1 MCRLSHLKVG
11 SLYMADSEINFDWNE
26 PILYTDKE
34 VSMGEPFSIDTL
46 ERGKYAKFLHYYL
59 VDNSSKNGYVLN
71 LNAQWGAGKTYFI
84 KRWMYSIKKKHP
96 VVYVDAWK
104 QDYSDDPMLT
114 VVSSIIS
121 ALEIHLPDGNK
132 EAIAIKNKATRFF
145 KAAAPLLAKGLIK
158 KATGMN
164 VDEIE
169 PKDEEESKGTDL
181 YNLSSEAGAALAKC
195 LVDDHNEKLKTVKY
209 LRDDI
214 KSLIGAIDP
223 KKNLDTPAFIFIDEL
238 DRCRPSYAVE
248 MLEVIKHFF
257 ELENIVFIVATDTEQ
272 LQHAV
277 KAVYGEGF
285 DAQTYLG
292 RFFRRRY
299 SLPISKSRYE
309 FVKNLIG
316 EDYQLKGNW
325 VRYTPAITVQGNL
338 WNLVS
343 IVAGS
348 FDLSLRDTEQ
358 LADKFLAV
366 LSSSTQTMNPYLLL
380 ILFALQDRHYSV
392 YESWLAHESDTKNK
406 GFMNLQEKIEES
418 KLSHIYIP
426 FHLSDNGAFA
436 AITGDGTFSLGLLA
450 FLDYMNKSCIRKSQ
464 KDKTSMQHSLI
475 QQLKHDDSEADNII
489 KLRQEFL
496 KLEATKAQYIQW
508 VEYAVSF
515 DN

>member
-1 MCRLSHLKVG
+1 
-11 SLYMADSEINFDWNE
+11 MADSDINFDWNE
-26 PILYTDKE
+26 PITCTDKE
-34 VSMGEPFSIDTL
+34 ESVGELFPIDTL
-46 ERGKYAKFLHYYL
+46 ERGKYAKFLHDYL

-84 KRWMYSIKKKHP
+84 NRWMDSIKEKHP

-114 VVSSIIS
+114 VVSSIIK
-121 ALEIHLPDGNK
+121 ALEVHLPDGN
-132 EAIAIKNKATRFF
+132 EEVIAIKNKAVRFF

-169 PKDEEESKGTDL
+169 PKDEDASKGTDL
-181 YNLSSEAGAALAKC
+181 DNLSSEAGAALAKC

-223 KKNLDTPAFIFIDEL
+223 KKNLVTPAFIFIDEL

-257 ELENIVFIVATDTEQ
+257 ELKNIVFVVATDTEQ

-285 DAQTYLG
+285 NAQTYLG

-299 SLPISKSRYE
+299 SLPISISRFE
-309 FVKNLIG
+309 FVKNMIG
-316 EDYQLKGNW
+316 EDYQLNGSW
-325 VRYTPAITVQGNL
+325 GRYTPAITEGGNL
-338 WNLVS
+338 YNLVS

-348 FDLSLRDTEQ
+348 FNLSLRETEQ

-366 LSSSTQTMNPYLLL
+366 LSSATRTMNPYLLL
-380 ILFALQDRHYSV
+380 ILFALHDRYYSV
-392 YESWLAHESDTKNK
+392 YESWLAHENDSKHK
-406 GFMNLQEKIEES
+406 GFINLEEKIEES
-418 KLSHIYIP
+418 KLSHIQVP
-426 FHLSDNGAFA
+426 FNHSNNHLFV
-436 AITGDGTFSLGLLA
+436 AISGGGTFSLGLLE
-450 FLDYMNKSCIRKSQ
+450 FLDSMNKYCSLMPSEDRESLKRSIR
-464 KDKTSMQHSLI
+464 
-475 QQLKHDDSEADNII
+475 QQVRHDDSEEDNKN
-489 KLRQEFL
+489 KLRIAFL
-496 KLEATKAQYIQW
+496 RLDATKEQYIQW

>member
-1 MCRLSHLKVG
+1 M
-11 SLYMADSEINFDWNE
+11 D
-26 PILYTDKE
+26 
-34 VSMGEPFSIDTL
+34 
-46 ERGKYAKFLHYYL
+46 
-59 VDNSSKNGYVLN
+59 
-71 LNAQWGAGKTYFI
+71 
-84 KRWMYSIKKKHP
+84 SIKEKHP
-96 VVYVDAWK
+96 VVYIDAWK

-121 ALEIHLPDGNK
+121 ALEVHLPDGNK

-145 KAAAPLLAKGLIK
+145 KAAAPLLVKGLIK

-169 PKDEEESKGTDL
+169 PRDEEASEGTDL

-223 KKNLDTPAFIFIDEL
+223 TKNLESPAFIFIDEL

-257 ELENIVFIVATDTEQ
+257 ELENIVFVVATDTAQ

-309 FVKNLIG
+309 FVKNMIG
-316 EDYQLKGNW
+316 EGYQLKAIW
-325 VRYTPAITVQGNL
+325 ERYTPAITVEGNL
-338 WNLVS
+338 WNLIS

-348 FDLSLRDTEQ
+348 FDLSLRETEQ

-366 LSSSTQTMNPYLLL
+366 LSSDTPTMNPYLLL
-380 ILFALQDRHYSV
+380 ILFTLQDRHYSV
-392 YESWLAHESDTKNK
+392 YESWLAHESDTEHK
-406 GFMNLQEKIEES
+406 GFMNLKEKIEES
-418 KLSHIYIP
+418 KLSHIHVP
-426 FHLSDNGAFA
+426 FHISDNGVFV
-436 AITGDGTFSLGLLA
+436 AIAGDGTFSLGLLE
-450 FLDYMNKSCIRKSQ
+450 FLDYMNKSCILKSNG
-464 KDKTSMQHSLI
+464 DGESVLRSI
-475 QQLKHDDSEADNII
+475 GQQLIHDNSETDNKN
-489 KLRQEFL
+489 KLRIEFL
-496 KLEATKAQYIQW
+496 RLKATKEQYIQW
-508 VEYAVSF
+508 VEYAISF

>member
-1 MCRLSHLKVG
+1 
-11 SLYMADSEINFDWNE
+11 MADRDINFDWNE
-26 PILYTDKE
+26 SISCTNRE
-34 VSMGEPFSIDTL
+34 GSVGELFPIDTL
-46 ERGKYAKFLHYYL
+46 ERGKYAKFLHNYL
-59 VDNSSKNGYVLN
+59 VDNSSRNGYVLN
-71 LNAQWGAGKTYFI
+71 LNAPWGAGKTYFI
-84 KRWMYSIKKKHP
+84 NRWMDSIKEKHP

-121 ALEIHLPDGNK
+121 ALEAHLPEGNK
-132 EAIAIKNKATRFF
+132 EAIAIKNKAARFF
-145 KAAAPLLAKGLIK
+145 KAAAPLLVKGLIK

-169 PKDEEESKGTDL
+169 PKDEEASEGTDL

-195 LVDDHNEKLKTVKY
+195 LVDDHNEKLNTIRY

-257 ELENIVFIVATDTEQ
+257 ELENIVFVVATDTAQ

-309 FVKNLIG
+309 FVKNMIG
-316 EDYQLKGNW
+316 EGYQLKRIWG
-325 VRYTPAITVQGNL
+325 RYTPAITVEGNI

-343 IVAGS
+343 IVAGN
-348 FDLSLRDTEQ
+348 FDLSLRETEQ

-366 LSSSTQTMNPYLLL
+366 LSSETPTMNPYLLL
-380 ILFALQDRHYSV
+380 ILFALQDRHHNV
-392 YESWLAHESDTKNK
+392 YESWLAHESDTEHK
-406 GFMNLQEKIEES
+406 GYMNLEEKIKES
-418 KLSHIYIP
+418 KLSHIQVP
-426 FHLSDNGAFA
+426 FHFSDNGFFE
-436 AITGDGTFSLGLLA
+436 AIVGYGTFSLGLLE
-450 FLDYMNKSCIRKSQ
+450 FLDYMNKSCILKSHADRKSFQ
-464 KDKTSMQHSLI
+464 SSISRQIEDNSEKDNK
-475 QQLKHDDSEADNII
+475 N
-489 KLRQEFL
+489 KLRAAFL
-496 KLEATKAQYIQW
+496 RLEATKEQYIQW